1 MDFGYILLN
10 TVIYGSCA
18 LIISEFFSYSKFLHF
33 AVWSYIMVAGY
44 ILIFLRKFWLN
55 ITNIIMILA
64 LIFFFFGVN
73 YLLLKVFP
81 NAKKREQAWLIITLW
96 VSILLENL
104 WNYFY
109 WASAVYTQYS
119 GISNVS
125 LIILLIW
132 LFVVSFY
139 FHKFSYIGKEFKAIS
154 EWWKIVHWLWINA
167 DYHIQMHSIF
177 LFIIMLLIAYLI
189 INTGS
194 IRMQDGFYYM
204 LKWIWIMMLVGLS
217 RKEWLLLWALIYVLI
232 EYFLFV
238 KLWLPVMY
246 KESLILL
253 IIIFCLLYK
262 PEWLFNWK
270 NFRKV

>member
-1 MDFGYILLN
+1 M
-10 TVIYGSCA
+10 
-18 LIISEFFSYSKFLHF
+18 
-33 AVWSYIMVAGY
+33 
-44 ILIFLRKFWLN
+44 IFLSKFWLN
-55 ITNIIMILA
+55 ISNVIMILS
-64 LIFFFFGVN
+64 LLVMFFGIN
-73 YLLLKVFP
+73 YLLLKLFP
-81 NAKKREQAWLIITLW
+81 NYTKREQAWLIITLW
-96 VSILLENL
+96 ISILLENL

-109 WASAVYTQYS
+109 WWSAVSTRFWN
-119 GISNVS
+119 ISNII

-132 LFVVSFY
+132 LFLISFY

-154 EWWKIVHWLWINA
+154 EQWWIVHWLWIKA

-177 LFIIMLLIAYLI
+177 LFIMMLLIAYLI

-217 RKEWLLLWALIYVLI
+217 RREWLFLWALIYVLI

-238 KLWLPVMY
+238 NLWLPVMY

-253 IIIFCLLYK
+253 VIIFCLLYK

-270 NFRKV
+270 KFRKI